1 MERLRYFI
9 QRTLFSMR
17 QSPLLCSA
25 TIGTVAIALML
36 LAFFTLI
43 VLNIQNLTREWSQD
57 IQVIVYLDNVPSD
70 DKLQQWMDEIQQ
82 YPDIEQVRYVS
93 QQQAFDRFHKRLGQN
108 ADLLE
113 GLMPEIL
120 PAALEI
126 SLEETARSRA
136 GTERLIELLKNNK
149 DFHNFRYGQEWLD
162 RYDAFI
168 FLLRLTGTMA
178 GGFLIFATLFIISNT
193 IKLTIYARR
202 DELEIMG
209 LIGATPMFIKAP
221 FMAEG
226 ACQGVAGALL
236 ALGGCHVLYY
246 FFLKKGLAALLT
258 TTAAENIHFL
268 PIEYQVGIIV
278 LGLLL
283 GFIGSVLPLR
293 KFVRI

>member
-1 MERLRYFI
+1 MEQLRYFI

-43 VLNIQNLTREWSQD
+43 VLNIQNLTREWSRD
-57 IQVIVYLDNVPSD
+57 IQVIVYLDQVPSD
-70 DKLQQWMDEIQQ
+70 SKLQQWSDEIER
-82 YPDIEQVRYVS
+82 YPEVAHINYVS
-93 QQQAFDRFHKRLGQN
+93 QQQAFERFRSRLGQN
-108 ADLLE
+108 GDLLD
-113 GLMPEIL
+113 GLMAEIL

-126 SLEETARSRA
+126 SLDESARSKR
-136 GTERLIELLKNNK
+136 GTEQLISLLKSNK
-149 DFHNFRYGQEWLD
+149 DFTNFRYGQEWLD

-226 ACQGVAGALL
+226 ACQGAFGACLSLL
-236 ALGGCHVLYY
+236 GCHMLYY

-258 TTAAENIHFL
+258 TTAAANVHFL
-268 PIEYQVGIIV
+268 PLSYQIGIIL
-278 LGLLL
+278 LGLML
-283 GFIGSVLPLR
+283 GFIGSLLPLR

>member
-1 MERLRYFI
+1 MERFRYFI

-57 IQVIVYLDNVPSD
+57 IQVIVYLDTVPSD
-70 DKLQQWMDEIQQ
+70 AKLQQWMDEIQQ
-82 YPDIEQVRYVS
+82 YPDIEKINYIS

-126 SLEETARSRA
+126 SLLEVARSRE
-136 GTERLIELLKNNK
+136 GTERLIDLLKTNK

-226 ACQGVAGALL
+226 ACQGVIGALL

-268 PIEYQVGIIV
+268 PIEYQAGVVV

-283 GFIGSVLPLR
+283 GFIGSLLPLR

>member
-1 MERLRYFI
+1 MDRLRYFF
-9 QRTLFSMR
+9 QRTMFSMR
-17 QSPLLCSA
+17 QNPLLCSA

-43 VLNIQNLTREWSQD
+43 VLNIQNLAREWSRD
-57 IQVIVYLDNVPSD
+57 IQVVVYLDQVPSEQ
-70 DKLQQWMDEIQQ
+70 KLQEWMDEIKQ
-82 YPDIEQVRYVS
+82 YPDIEHINYVS
-93 QQQAFDRFHKRLGQN
+93 QQQAFDRFHTRLGQN
-108 ADLLE
+108 SDLLE

-120 PAALEI
+120 PASLEI
-126 SLEETARSRA
+126 SLAESARSRR
-136 GTERLIELLKNNK
+136 GTERLIELLKSNS

-168 FLLRLTGTMA
+168 FLLKLTGTMA

-209 LIGATPMFIKAP
+209 LIGATPMFIKTP

-226 ACQGVAGALL
+226 ALQGAIGATI
-236 ALGGCHVLYY
+236 ALGGCHILYY
-246 FFLKKGLAALLT
+246 FFLKNGLAALLT
-258 TTAAENIHFL
+258 TATVENIQFL
-268 PIEYQVGIIV
+268 PLGYQGGIIL
-278 LGLLL
+278 LGLFL
-283 GFIGSVLPLR
+283 GLVGSLLPLR